1 MKKIIAVLMVL
12 MLTLSLCACGSSSLK
27 GEEQT
32 WGNISVFVPEGWNL
46 TGGDLLDENDPDK
59 LSLKDPDAD
68 SFTYVNVLIDTEE
81 NIDNNINATKEM
93 NEGTS
98 DTTVKVGE
106 AEWTGLTYESIGY
119 KCGYLKHV
127 AADKV
132 YAVYFCGYA
141 TDDAAFQAILGSLK

>member
-59 LSLKDPDAD
+59 LSLKD
-68 SFTYVNVLIDTEE
+68 T
-81 NIDNNINATKEM
+81 
-93 NEGTS
+93 
-98 DTTVKVGE
+98 
-106 AEWTGLTYESIGY
+106 
-119 KCGYLKHV
+119 
-127 AADKV
+127 
-132 YAVYFCGYA
+132 
-141 TDDAAFQAILGSLK
+141 